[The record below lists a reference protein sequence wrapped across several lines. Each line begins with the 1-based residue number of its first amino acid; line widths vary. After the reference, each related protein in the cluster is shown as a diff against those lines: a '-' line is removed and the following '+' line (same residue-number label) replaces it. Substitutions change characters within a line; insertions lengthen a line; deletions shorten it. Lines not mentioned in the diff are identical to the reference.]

1 MEDRLNAFVGRAFEP
16 LCRDLVASAF
26 PGRWPEMGLWWGARR
41 EKGKRIDVEIDV
53 VGLNAADKEILLGE
67 CKWSEGVDAVDMLS
81 DLRVKAGHVQWNRL
95 DRREVYV
102 LFARSFKGR
111 LDEPD
116 VLMYDIDDIR
126 EMVENRA

>member
-1 MEDRLNAFVGRAFEP
+1 MTNAQQLLIEESGFLAT
-16 LCRDLVASAF
+16 VA
-26 PGRWPEMGLWWGARR
+26 
-41 EKGKRIDVEIDV
+41 IDAVE
-53 VGLNAADKEILLGE
+53 ER
-67 CKWSEGVDAVDMLS
+67 SEGVDAVDMLS